1 MKNMPSAVD
10 LEKAV
15 VGAIMSESTA
25 FTKVE
30 SILTE
35 EMFYSPQCRAIFKAT
50 KNLHDKEESIDM
62 LTVANE
68 LEKLGLLDSV
78 GGRSGV
84 VEVAISVNSS
94 LHIETHAYIIK
105 DKFIAREAMLLFSNS
120 ADKASSNVEDV
131 RDVIS
136 DVERH
141 LNKLSDMGITND
153 YIHVSKSL
161 EEAYEEINKAASST
175 GDISGIPTGF
185 EDLDRMTSGWQSSDL
200 VILAGRPAMGK
211 TALAICMGL
220 NMATN
225 YDIPFGIFSLE
236 MSSTQLTKRMISIA
250 SSINGETIKNGKLA
264 DYQWESL
271 DQAISKVSNA
281 PIYIDDTAF
290 LDIQDL
296 KAKARKMVEKDGVK
310 IIIIDYLQLV
320 GAKTMGSRQEQVAYV
335 SRQLK
340 GLAKE
345 LNIPIIALSQLNR
358 GIESREGSSKKP
370 QLSDLRESGAIE
382 QDADIVFF
390 VHRPEY
396 YGITIDDNGNN
407 LRGIAELIIAKHR
420 NGSTGEVRLKFEGK
434 YTRFSNLHDVMYMP
448 SEDEVPF

>member
-1 MKNMPSAVD
+1 MPSAVE
-10 LEKAV
+10 LEQAV
-15 VGAIMSESTA
+15 VGAIMAESSA
-25 FTKVE
+25 FSKVE
-30 SILTE
+30 SVLTE
-35 EMFYSPQCRAIFKAT
+35 DMFYSSQCGTIFKAA
-50 KNLHDKEESIDM
+50 KRLHDKEEAIDM
-62 LTVANE
+62 LTVSNE
-68 LEKLGLLDSV
+68 IEKLGLLDLV
-78 GGRSGV
+78 GGKAGI
-84 VEVAISVNSS
+84 VELAVKVTSS
-94 LHIETHAYIIK
+94 IHIDTHAAIIK
-105 DKFIAREAMLLFSNS
+105 DKYIAREAMKLLTSS
-120 ADKASSNVEDV
+120 AEKAASSVEDV
-131 RDVIS
+131 RDVIAETEVCLS
-136 DVERH
+136 
-141 LNKLSDMGITND
+141 KLTDIGITND

-175 GDISGIPTGF
+175 GDISGIPSGF

-225 YDIPFGIFSLE
+225 YNIPFGIFSLE

-271 DQAISKVSNA
+271 DQAINKISNA
-281 PIYIDDTAF
+281 PIYVDDTAF

-420 NGSTGEVRLKFEGK
+420 NGATGEVSLRFEGEF
-434 YTRFSNLHDVMYMP
+434 TRFSNLHDIVYMP
-448 SEDEVPF
+448 TEDEVPF